1 MKGETLTMKTKILLF
16 GSMVAALGALLC
28 WQAGAQSYNWTTI
41 AGLANTPAYADGTN
55 NAAFFNSPQGLAV
68 DGAGNVFVA
77 DANNHCIREISLVGS
92 NWVTT
97 TIAGLAGSATFADG
111 TGNAARFFS
120 ISILKLDGMGNLYV
134 QDYNPSYGG
143 DCIRKITP
151 VGTNW
156 VVNTIYYLGG
166 NTSVAGWAIDPIGN
180 FFTASNYAIIELS
193 PVVVNGIPSQNNFVS
208 TILAG
213 FSGLTGTAD
222 GTNNV
227 ARFIQP
233 FVFGVDSSGTVY
245 LTDQWNATSELRTVT
260 PSGGNWVTTTVN
272 QSGYYPSESGIGSPT
287 ALDFAGNIYG
297 GSLQYIA
304 GYCYLLS
311 VLPPGS
317 TSWTTLNSPNIAALS
332 QARIAIGTDGTL
344 FVTDNGGSDVWQ
356 GTTTSLPL
364 GGLQVAL
371 RTSDA
376 VNAGAAWRVDA
387 GLWQTNGATVTN
399 LMAGSNHVLVFA
411 PVYGW
416 ASPSN
421 QWVTISNNA
430 TTLVTGNYVQQFGS
444 LQVNLTPSVVTNA
457 GAQWQ
462 LDGGAWQTSGTI
474 ISNLTVGTHTVIFT
488 NVVGF
493 ITPATQTN
501 VTIVPNQSTVISG
514 AYVALGAVQVNLNP
528 TGAVSAGAQWQLDG
542 GGLQN
547 SGFVISNVSLGS
559 HTISFVPVTG
569 WITPTN
575 QTVTVNSGQ
584 TNTVTASYV
593 VLGSL
598 QVTINPAGAVSGG
611 AQWQLDGGA
620 LQNSGNVIS
629 NLTTGAH
636 TIVYLAVTGY
646 ITPTNQTLNI
656 NPGGTTN
663 ITTTY
668 VALGAV
674 SVTINPTN
682 AVNAG
687 AQWALDAGAWQN
699 SGVVLSNL
707 TLGAHTISYLPLS
720 SWLTPSNQIV
730 NVVSGQTTNVT
741 ATYTA
746 LGSLQVF
753 ITPLG
758 AASAGAAWRVD
769 SNAWQASGSV
779 VTNLV
784 AGNHT
789 VAFTNLAGWTTPT
802 NQTVTVNLNQ
812 TTIATGIYVQQFG
825 NLQVVLSPAGAV
837 SEGAQWQVDAG
848 AWQASGATLTNITVG
863 SHTVA
868 YASLAGWTAPTNQT
882 VTINSNQTTRLTAI
896 YQGQGSLQVLIV
908 PTGAIVSGAQWQVDG
923 GTWMSNG
930 MVVSG
935 LSRGTHT
942 IAYKPASGWVAPANQ
957 SVSILA
963 NQTTVTNGL
972 YTGLGYFFTTIAG
985 TVGDSAFADGTNYA
999 ALFYTP
1005 VGICADLNSNLYI
1018 ADTGNSVIRK
1028 LTPTT
1033 NGWVS
1038 STIAGLAG
1046 YPGNADGTNNQA
1058 RFDYPSGVTV
1068 DTNGNLYVAD
1078 QVNSTVRK
1086 MTTDGTNW
1094 TVSTIA
1100 GLAGNYGSANGTN
1113 GAARFYYPAGVAVD
1127 TAGNVYVADQIN
1139 STIRKLTPLGSN
1151 NWAVTT
1157 IAGTNGVNGSADGT
1171 NNTSRFYWPSDL
1183 TVDASGNLF
1192 VADTFNNTIRKVSP
1206 VGTNYVTTTICGVA
1220 GVNYSVDG
1228 TNNTALFDGL
1238 GGIALDAFGNLFVA
1252 DSYSSVIRKITPVG
1266 NNWVVNTV
1274 GGLAYVT
1281 GATDGTNSAARFDT
1295 PYGICVDGNGVV
1307 YIADTY
1313 NQTIRAG
1320 STLFP
1325 LPAKPNIAIAPAGK
1339 NFSFNWQAT
1348 AGLSYQV
1355 QYKTNLLQAAWLNLG
1370 SSILATNTVMPFADT
1385 SPTDN
1390 QRFYRV
1396 KVLP

>member
-1 MKGETLTMKTKILLF
+1 MKTKIMAVLTAVMASI
-16 GSMVAALGALLC
+16 G
-28 WQAGAQSYNWTTI
+28 WQAGAQTYTWTTI
-41 AGLANTPAYADGTN
+41 AGLTNTPAYADGTN
-55 NAAFFNSPQGLAV
+55 YAAFFNSPQGLAV

-77 DANNHCIREISLVGS
+77 DANNRVIRKISPIGS

-97 TIAGLAGSATFADG
+97 TIAGFAGSQAFTDG
-111 TGNAARFFS
+111 TNSAARFYN
-120 ISILKLDGMGNLYV
+120 ITTLKIDGAGNLYV
-134 QDYNPSYGG
+134 TDYNSSTGYYW
-143 DCIRKITP
+143 IRKIAP

-156 VVNTIYYLGG
+156 VVTTIYHLS
-166 NTSVAGWAIDPIGN
+166 NSTSGWAIDPSGN
-180 FFTASNYAIIELS
+180 YYTASNYAIIQLS
-193 PVVVNGIPSQNNFVS
+193 PVVINGVPAATNFVA

-213 FSGLTGTAD
+213 FPGIQGYAD
-222 GTNNV
+222 GYFNV
-227 ARFIQP
+227 ARFYSP
-233 FVFGVDSSGTVY
+233 SVFAVDSSGTVY
-245 LTDQWNATSELRTVT
+245 LTDFNNSVGHGSFRVVNL
-260 PSGGNWVTTTVN
+260 GNQVASIDYN
-272 QSGYYPSESGIGSPT
+272 QGPT
-287 ALDFAGNIYG
+287 YCTLDSSGNIFGSHYYYFYNPGYTYG
-297 GSLQYIA
+297 LYELPPGAVVATWGGTSIPTGVAVGSDGTVYLADSGTSVIMEGISSVPNGSLQ
-304 GYCYLLS
+304 
-311 VLPPGS
+311 V
-317 TSWTTLNSPNIAALS
+317 TLQDSN
-332 QARIAIGTDGTL
+332 
-344 FVTDNGGSDVWQ
+344 
-356 GTTTSLPL
+356 
-364 GGLQVAL
+364 
-371 RTSDA
+371 A
-376 VNAGAAWRVDA
+376 VSAGAAWRVDA

-399 LMAGSNHVLVFA
+399 LMAGSNHVLSFTPVF
-411 PVYGW
+411 GW

-430 TTLVTGNYVQQFGS
+430 TTSVTGTYIQQFGA
-444 LQVNLTPSVVTNA
+444 LQVNLTPPVATNA
-457 GAQWQ
+457 GAEWQ
-462 LDGGAWQTSGTI
+462 LDGGTWQTSGTI
-474 ISNLTVGTHTVIFT
+474 ISNLVIGTHTVSFT
-488 NVVGF
+488 NVAGY
-493 ITPATQTN
+493 ITPAALTNINIAWNQTTVATGN
-501 VTIVPNQSTVISG
+501 YVALGNVQVTIVPNS
-514 AYVALGAVQVNLNP
+514 AVTN
-528 TGAVSAGAQWQLDG
+528 GAQWQIDG
-542 GGLQN
+542 GAFQN
-547 SGFVISNVSLGS
+547 SG
-559 HTISFVPVTG
+559 
-569 WITPTN
+569 
-575 QTVTVNSGQ
+575 
-584 TNTVTASYV
+584 
-593 VLGSL
+593 
-598 QVTINPAGAVSGG
+598 
-611 AQWQLDGGA
+611 
-620 LQNSGNVIS
+620 
-629 NLTTGAH
+629 TT
-636 TIVYLAVTGY
+636 
-646 ITPTNQTLNI
+646 
-656 NPGGTTN
+656 
-663 ITTTY
+663 
-668 VALGAV
+668 
-674 SVTINPTN
+674 
-682 AVNAG
+682 
-687 AQWALDAGAWQN
+687 
-699 SGVVLSNL
+699 LSNL
-707 TLGAHTISYLPLS
+707 TLGAHTIAYSA
-720 SWLTPSNQIV
+720 V
-730 NVVSGQTTNVT
+730 NGFFFPAYQVVTVVSGQTTNVT
-741 ATYTA
+741 GIYVPTGTV
-746 LGSLQVF
+746 QVF
-753 ITPLG
+753 ITPIG
-758 AASAGAAWRVD
+758 AVSAGALWRLD
-769 SNAWQASGSV
+769 NSTYWNGSGMSV
-779 VTNLV
+779 MGVLAT
-784 AGNHT
+784 NHT
-789 VAFTNLAGWTTPT
+789 ISFTNIAGWTTPT
-802 NQTVTVNLNQ
+802 NQTVMVNLNQ
-812 TTIATGIYVQQFG
+812 TTVATGIYVQQFG

-848 AWQASGATLTNITVG
+848 AWQASGATLTNVTVG

-882 VTINSNQTTRLTAI
+882 VTISSNQTTRLTAI
-896 YQGQGSLQVLIV
+896 YQGQGLLQVLLV

-923 GTWMSNG
+923 DAWMSNG

-942 IAYKPASGWVAPANQ
+942 VAYKSASGWVAPANQ

-972 YTGLGYFFTTIAG
+972 YTGLGYSFTTIAG

-1068 DTNGNLYVAD
+1068 DTNGNLFVAD
-1078 QVNSTVRK
+1078 QVNSIVRK

-1113 GAARFYYPAGVAVD
+1113 GAARFYYPAGVTVD

-1151 NWAVTT
+1151 NWAVAT

-1220 GVNYSVDG
+1220 GVNNSVDG

-1295 PYGICVDGNGVV
+1295 PYGVCVDGNGVV
-1307 YIADTY
+1307 YVADTY

-1325 LPAKPNIAIAPAGK
+1325 LPAKPSIAIAPAGK
-1339 NFSFNWQAT
+1339 NFSFNWQAQ
-1348 AGLSYQV
+1348 AGLTYQV
-1355 QYKTNLLQAAWLNLG
+1355 QFKTNLVQAVWLDLG
-1370 SSILATNTVMPFADT
+1370 SSILATNTTMPFVDT
-1385 SPTDN
+1385 SATND

>member
-1 MKGETLTMKTKILLF
+1 MKIKMFRVALLVTL
-16 GSMVAALGALLC
+16 LGASALR
-28 WQAGAQSYNWTTI
+28 GQSYNWTTI
-41 AGLANTPAYADGTN
+41 AGLANTPSYADGTN
-55 NAAFFNSPQGLAV
+55 NAAFFNSPQGVAV

-77 DANNHCIREISLVGS
+77 DANNHCIRKISLVGS

-111 TGNAARFFS
+111 TNNVARFNTLTTLQ
-120 ISILKLDGMGNLYV
+120 IDGVGNLYA
-134 QDYNPSYGG
+134 QDYNSPNYF
-143 DCIRKITP
+143 IRKITP

-156 VVNTIYYLGG
+156 VVTTIYKLWASGSGWAVDPGG
-166 NTSVAGWAIDPIGN
+166 NYY
-180 FFTASNYAIIELS
+180 TASNYAIIQLS
-193 PVVVNGIPSQNNFVS
+193 PVFTNGVPLPTNFVA
-208 TILAG
+208 TTLAG
-213 FSGLTGTAD
+213 FPGLQGTTD
-222 GTNNV
+222 GMNNV
-227 ARFIQP
+227 ARFYSP
-233 FVFGVDSSGTVY
+233 TVFGVDSTGTIYLSDSTNASATGTYRLVLPSGANYVTTTISIQFNTGYGTTAGTSKPTFSNLDFTGNILGSFQWTWDYYYHLLIVPPGASSAAFFGNIGGSAVLNGIASGADGTVY
-245 LTDQWNATSELRTVT
+245 LAN
-260 PSGGNWVTTTVN
+260 SGASQIFQGVSSSLV
-272 QSGYYPSESGIGSPT
+272 
-287 ALDFAGNIYG
+287 L
-297 GSLQYIA
+297 GSLQ
-304 GYCYLLS
+304 
-311 VLPPGS
+311 V
-317 TSWTTLNSPNIAALS
+317 
-332 QARIAIGTDGTL
+332 
-344 FVTDNGGSDVWQ
+344 
-356 GTTTSLPL
+356 SL
-364 GGLQVAL
+364 Q
-371 RTSDA
+371 SSNA
-376 VNAGAAWRVDA
+376 VSAGAAWRVDG
-387 GLWQTNGATVTN
+387 GLWQTNGAAITN
-399 LMAGSNHVLVFA
+399 LMAGSNHVLSFA
-411 PVYGW
+411 PVFGW

-421 QWVTISNNA
+421 QWVTISNSA
-430 TTLVTGNYVQQFGS
+430 TTTVAGNYVQQFGS
-444 LQVNLTPSVVTNA
+444 LQVNLTPSSATNA

-462 LDGGAWQTSGTI
+462 LDGGTWQTSGTI
-474 ISNLTVGTHTVIFT
+474 ISNLAIGTHTVSFT
-488 NVVGF
+488 NV
-493 ITPATQTN
+493 A
-501 VTIVPNQSTVISG
+501 
-514 AYVALGAVQVNLNP
+514 
-528 TGAVSAGAQWQLDG
+528 
-542 GGLQN
+542 
-547 SGFVISNVSLGS
+547 
-559 HTISFVPVTG
+559 
-569 WITPTN
+569 
-575 QTVTVNSGQ
+575 
-584 TNTVTASYV
+584 
-593 VLGSL
+593 
-598 QVTINPAGAVSGG
+598 
-611 AQWQLDGGA
+611 
-620 LQNSGNVIS
+620 
-629 NLTTGAH
+629 
-636 TIVYLAVTGY
+636 GY
-646 ITPTNQTLNI
+646 ITPAALTNVNIAWNQTTVATGNYI
-656 NPGGTTN
+656 
-663 ITTTY
+663 
-668 VALGAV
+668 ALGNV
-674 SVTINPTN
+674 LVNINPTN
-682 AVNAG
+682 AVTGG
-687 AQWALDAGAWQN
+687 AQWSLDAGAWQN

-707 TLGAHTISYLPLS
+707 TLGAHTVSFLPLS

-753 ITPLG
+753 ITPIG
-758 AASAGAAWRVD
+758 AASAGAVWRVD

-789 VAFTNLAGWTTPT
+789 VAFTNIAGWTTPT

-812 TTIATGIYVQQFG
+812 TTVATGIYIQQFG
-825 NLQVVLSPAGAV
+825 NLQVGLSPAGAV

-848 AWQASGATLTNITVG
+848 AWQASGATLTNVTVG

-882 VTINSNQTTRLTAI
+882 VTISSNQTTRLTAI

-923 GTWMSNG
+923 GAWISNG

-942 IAYKPASGWVAPANQ
+942 VAYKPASGWVAPANQ

-972 YTGLGYFFTTIAG
+972 YTGLGYFFSTIAG

-1157 IAGTNGVNGSADGT
+1157 IAGTNGVNGSIDGT

-1220 GVNYSVDG
+1220 GVNNSVDG

-1295 PYGICVDGNGVV
+1295 PYGVCVDGNGVV
-1307 YIADTY
+1307 YVADTY

-1355 QYKTNLLQAAWLNLG
+1355 QFKTNLLQSAWLNIG
-1370 SSILATNTVMPFADT
+1370 ATILATNTVMPFAD
-1385 SPTDN
+1385 SNATDG

-1396 KVLP
+1396 MVLP